1 MRQESFRILFLMRK
15 GRTKKDGFAT
25 IYARITTGSFRQE
38 IYFNCEGRPELWNQ
52 RKERMMGTSRLSVK
66 INEMLDEFRV
76 QILDIRSK
84 LLAEGFE
91 ANALQIKQRYFNP
104 LKNTMM
110 LIAGLGDYV
119 QRRQA
124 EVGVRITQRTAD
136 KYERLL
142 RYLKQYLAQRGPE
155 EDIPVERMNYEFLDG
170 FSLFLQTAHRCRH
183 NGAVAVMDCLRNF
196 VLYCL
201 RNEWIAKNPFR
212 YYKLKEDQAQA
223 KEHLTARELEILTRK
238 QLDHRLARIRDV
250 FVFCCLTGLA
260 FADADHLRSEHI
272 SRDDEGRWWIHKPRE
287 KTAVMSRIPLL
298 PMALE
303 ILRRYEHDAVCQAR
317 GRVLPLPSNQKM
329 NAFMKEIAI
338 VCGIDKVLTTH
349 CARHTF
355 ACMAVEYGMP
365 IDVLAKI
372 LGHSN
377 TNMTRHYAKFSE
389 TVIGREME
397 ASAKNWLRQPRREI
411 PGCNKSKFMFR
422 DTRNLPNPSRWSII
436 HYTDEKSEESEPPA
450 RRPPAQT
457 RNGTTQTKAGRLPDR
472 DRLRRPVPQGT
483 GRRSRVCRI
492 RPARPCPEHRPRP
505 DDSRDAH
512 PAAAAHRHGEQP
524 QPTRPHGAC
533 GRVWTRYRHFG
544 GVGRPN

>member
-298 PMALE
+298 PDPPP
-303 ILRRYEHDAVCQAR
+303 LRAR
-317 GRVLPLPSNQKM
+317 RCLPSPRTGAAPAEQPEDECLYEGDRHRLRHRQGADHALCPPYVRLHGGRIR
-329 NAFMKEIAI
+329 NADRRAGQNPWAFEHQH
-338 VCGIDKVLTTH
+338 D
-349 CARHTF
+349 
-355 ACMAVEYGMP
+355 P
-365 IDVLAKI
+365 P
-372 LGHSN
+372 
-377 TNMTRHYAKFSE
+377 
-389 TVIGREME
+389 
-397 ASAKNWLRQPRREI
+397 LRQI
-411 PGCNKSKFMFR
+411 FR
-422 DTRNLPNPSRWSII
+422 DG
-436 HYTDEKSEESEPPA
+436 D
-450 RRPPAQT
+450 RP
-457 RNGTTQTKAGRLPDR
+457 
-472 DRLRRPVPQGT
+472 
-483 GRRSRVCRI
+483 
-492 RPARPCPEHRPRP
+492 
-505 DDSRDAH
+505 
-512 PAAAAHRHGEQP
+512 
-524 QPTRPHGAC
+524 
-533 GRVWTRYRHFG
+533 
-544 GVGRPN
+544 